1 MITPRR
7 TRLSRVPDL
16 HAFRRLVSVLWA
28 PGAGPD
34 PEFPL
39 VIVPTQ
45 GAASQLR
52 RTLEHYGSSLP
63 EAARPNLVTR
73 DQLYER
79 LHARLAR
86 PPRRLTL
93 FEREAI
99 AQAAAVE
106 ASIGP
111 GLHPPAA
118 EPSAESGSAGAGTTL
133 PFQLRPGLVGE
144 ILRFYDQLRRQS
156 QQVGRFAQLI

>member
-16 HAFRRLVSVLWA
+16 HAFRRLISVLWVQ
-28 PGAGPD
+28 GAGPD

-45 GAASQLR
+45 GAANQLR
-52 RTLEHYGSSLP
+52 RTLEHHGSSLP

-99 AQAAAVE
+99 AQAALDA
-106 ASIGP
+106 
-111 GLHPPAA
+111 L
-118 EPSAESGSAGAGTTL
+118 
-133 PFQLRPGLVGE
+133 FKK
-144 ILRFYDQLRRQS
+144 
-156 QQVGRFAQLI
+156 